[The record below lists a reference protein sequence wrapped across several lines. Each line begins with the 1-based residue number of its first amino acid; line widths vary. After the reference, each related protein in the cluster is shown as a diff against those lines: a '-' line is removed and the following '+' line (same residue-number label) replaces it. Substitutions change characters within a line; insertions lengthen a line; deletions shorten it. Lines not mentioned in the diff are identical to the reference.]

1 MDDLDRRPRR
11 RVPRGLPT
19 TIQLIF
25 LMLALATTV
34 ATAETNDFRFP
45 VLVTAEGTFS
55 NAQLGTIKSGYV
67 TVLHDLGGT
76 RVAMSNL
83 PPSLQE
89 QLGRYLEAKA
99 PKPATNLLKSRFG
112 LLSTNGVVDTNNP
125 VVIAKQLAAA
135 SKAMMGYFQYKQ
147 DSITYIATID
157 QLDYD
162 QVSPG
167 IQIDL
172 ICLLHS
178 GEQIP
183 KTVGFL
189 IHSESQT
196 WRFAENHPLSIEAG
210 TLKRDYGTPMDH
222 ASVVP
227 GGVTE
232 GFFLDWSWQDL
243 HDFAWADDFWFKLG
257 MVECQVTAAQRLK
270 WKLLWKYFD
279 LMRQQQMTIFDKRIQ
294 GNWSIGLGSTNAIVI
309 PTESILPFTNLP
321 VPTPSAIP
329 H

>member
-1 MDDLDRRPRR
+1 
-11 RVPRGLPT
+11 
-19 TIQLIF
+19 
-25 LMLALATTV
+25 MLALA
-34 ATAETNDFRFP
+34 ATGVTAQTNGFRFP
-45 VLVTAEGTFS
+45 VLVTTAGIFS
-55 NAQLGTIKSGYV
+55 NAQLGTIKSDYV
-67 TVLHDLGGT
+67 TVLHEQGGT

-89 QLGRYLEAKA
+89 QLGLFLEATK
-99 PKPATNLLKSRFG
+99 PKPATNSVKPRFG
-112 LLSTNGVVDTNNP
+112 LSSTNGVVDTNNP
-125 VVIAKQLAAA
+125 VIIAKQLAAT
-135 SKAMMGYFQYKQ
+135 SKAMMGYFEYKK
-147 DSITYIATID
+147 DSITYFATID

-167 IQIDL
+167 LQVEL
-172 ICLLHS
+172 VCLLHP

-189 IHSESQT
+189 IHSESET

-232 GFFLDWSWQDL
+232 GFLLDWSWEDL
-243 HDFAWADDFWFKLG
+243 HNFAWADDFWFRLG

-279 LMRQQQMTIFDKRIQ
+279 LLKQQQMASFDKRIQ
-294 GNWSIGLGSTNAIVI
+294 GNWSIGLGSTNAILI
-309 PTESILPFTNLP
+309 PTESIITPTNLP
-321 VPTPSAIP
+321 VPTPLPVP
-329 H
+329 HAP

>member
-1 MDDLDRRPRR
+1 
-11 RVPRGLPT
+11 
-19 TIQLIF
+19 
-25 LMLALATTV
+25 MLVLATTV
-34 ATAETNDFRFP
+34 ATAETNDFQFP

-55 NAQLGTIKSGYV
+55 NAQLGTIKSDYV

-89 QLGRYLEAKA
+89 QLDLYLEAKA
-99 PKPATNLLKSRFG
+99 PKRATNSLKSRFG
-112 LLSTNGVVDTNNP
+112 LFSTNGVVDTNNP
-125 VVIAKQLAAA
+125 VIIAKQLAAA
-135 SKAMMGYFQYKQ
+135 SKAMMGYFQYKK
-147 DSITYIATID
+147 DSITFIATID

-167 IQIDL
+167 LQIDL
-172 ICLLHS
+172 VCLLHS

-196 WRFAENHPLSIEAG
+196 WRFVENHPLSIEAG
-210 TLKRDYGTPMDH
+210 ALKRDYGTPMDH

-232 GFFLDWSWQDL
+232 GFLLDWSWQDL

-257 MVECQVTAAQRLK
+257 MVECQVTPAQRLK

-279 LMRQQQMTIFDKRIQ
+279 LMKQQQMASFDKRIQ
-294 GNWSIGLGSTNAIVI
+294 GNWSIGMGSTNAILI
-309 PTESILPFTNLP
+309 PTESIITLTNLP
-321 VPTPSAIP
+321 VPTPAAP
-329 H
+329 PR